1 MSVFINDNPIVSNKD
16 IDVSYP
22 SISGLMGRLGLNV
35 TTRALQSDNFVTGSS
50 GAGWQLTAEGNLEA
64 TSGTFRGAIS
74 GSTIAIGTDA
84 WHVDSSGNMWW
95 GSSATYAGATIKISS
110 VGSVDFTTGTFSG
123 TLSAPGGTIGGF
135 TISATTLTAT
145 GISIGSNAVI
155 TGVTLNT
162 GTSGS
167 RMNLNAST
175 LQFYTS
181 ADAIFMTISNGNS
194 EIDITHQGSAA
205 AAIDIDYAATGARGT
220 NLIHLQD
227 ANQVSGASTD
237 STVLYVD
244 RTSAS
249 TSAKNL
255 VDIFNAGGTGV
266 PLEIRQNSTATVAA
280 LRIYQQDVS
289 ETAVFIGTSTAATE
303 ADIGLL
309 EVIPVTAGTVGI
321 YIAPA
326 ANVAHMR
333 WFAGS
338 APASPVDGD
347 FWFDGTN
354 LKFRDDT
361 TTRTISW
368 T

>member
-1 MSVFINDNPIVSNKD
+1 MAVIINDNPIISNND

-35 TTRALQSDNFVTGSS
+35 TTRALQSDNFVTGS
-50 GAGWQLTAEGNLEA
+50 AGWQLTAEGNLEA
-64 TSGTFRGAIS
+64 TAGTFRGA
-74 GSTIAIGTDA
+74 
-84 WHVDSSGNMWW
+84 
-95 GSSATYAGATIKISS
+95 
-110 VGSVDFTTGTFSG
+110 
-123 TLSAPGGTIGGF
+123 LSAPSGTIGGF
-135 TISATTLTAT
+135 TIGALALTAT
-145 GISIGSNAVI
+145 GISIGSDGTLAMNTI
-155 TGVTLNT
+155 TGTTLRT
-162 GTSGS
+162 GSSGS
-167 RMNLNAST
+167 RMNLNSST

-181 ADAIFMTISNGNS
+181 ADAIFMAIANGNS
-194 EIDITHQGSAA
+194 EIDITHQGAA

-244 RTSAS
+244 RTSGS

-266 PLEIRQNSTATVAA
+266 PLEIRQNSTAGAAA

-289 ETAVFIGTSTAATE
+289 ETALYIGTNTANTE

-309 EVIPVTAGTVGI
+309 QVSPVTAGTVGI
-321 YIAPA
+321 YINPS

-333 WFAGS
+333 LFAGS

-347 FWFDGTN
+347 FWYDGTN
-354 LKFRDDT
+354 LLIRVGGT
-361 TTRTISW
+361 TKTVAFV
-368 T
+368 